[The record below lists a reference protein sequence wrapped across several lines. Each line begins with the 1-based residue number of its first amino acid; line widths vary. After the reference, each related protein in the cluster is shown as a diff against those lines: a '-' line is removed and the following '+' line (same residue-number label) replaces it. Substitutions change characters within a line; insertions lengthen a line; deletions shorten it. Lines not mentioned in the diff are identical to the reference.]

1 VAFDDGIS
9 LSENGGHVKPDAKIV
24 LIFQLITT
32 EGGKPPYT
40 RAACAPGREVA
51 PVDAGSPTPGLAPPV
66 MLPNDR
72 QQGCFTAGFG
82 LF

>member
-9 LSENGGHVKPDAKIV
+9 LSGNGGHVKSGAKIL

-32 EGGKPPYT
+32 EGGKTPYT
-40 RAACAPGREVA
+40 RAASAPGRDVA
-51 PVDAGSPTPGLAPPV
+51 LVFAGSQIPGIAPPV
-66 MLPNDR
+66 MRQNDR
-72 QQGCFTAGFG
+72 QQGCFAAGFG